1 MLRFQADIPLILQ
14 GQCPMKKP
22 LLVIATLF
30 ITTSAFAQSVFEGF
44 YGQIATG
51 YESNQFGST
60 SLNGSQ
66 PGDTWNAGSQNANGV
81 PLVIGLGYN
90 YSVAPKWLVG
100 LGVDYSALSQET
112 STYNSTRTPEILS
125 GSKLQTSNRFNIFVT
140 PGYEIAK
147 DKLVYLKAGY
157 SMVDVKQTNP
167 NYYTSPGFAGN
178 TVSYSSGSSQSKTVG
193 GYVIGLGYKQ
203 MIASGFYGFAEA
215 NYMSYSKPSF
225 SATTTAEYTLNSSPS
240 LSTYQA
246 LVGIGYKF

>member
-1 MLRFQADIPLILQ
+1 
-14 GQCPMKKP
+14 MKKILVSILLAVSVSP
-22 LLVIATLF
+22 L
-30 ITTSAFAQSVFEGF
+30 FAQSAFEGS

-60 SLNGSQ
+60 SFNASQ

-147 DKLVYLKAGY
+147 DKLIYLKAGY

-178 TVSYSSGSSQSKTVG
+178 TVSYGSGSSQSKTVG
-193 GYVIGLGYKQ
+193 GYVVGLGYKQ
-203 MIASGFYGFAEA
+203 MITSGFYGFAEA

-225 SATTTAEYTLNSSPS
+225 SATTTASYTLTSGPS
-240 LSTYQA
+240 LNTYQA

>member
-1 MLRFQADIPLILQ
+1 
-14 GQCPMKKP
+14 MKK
-22 LLVIATLF
+22 LLFVITAALLTA
-30 ITTSAFAQSVFEGF
+30 SASAQSTFEGF
-44 YGQIATG
+44 YGQVATG
-51 YESNQFGST
+51 YESNQFGNT
-60 SLNGSQ
+60 SSRDTAG
-66 PGDTWNAGSQNANGV
+66 GTWNTGSQNANGV
-81 PLVIGLGYN
+81 PLVIGLSYN
-90 YSVAPKWLVG
+90 YSVAPKWFVG

-112 STYNSTRTPEILS
+112 STYNSTRAPEILS
-125 GSKLQTSNRFNIFVT
+125 GSELQTSNRFNIFLT
-140 PGYEIAK
+140 PGYEIDK

-203 MIASGFYGFAEA
+203 MIASGLYGFAEA

-225 SATTTAEYTLNSSPS
+225 SATTTAGYTLTSSPS
-240 LSTYQA
+240 LNTYQA

>member
-1 MLRFQADIPLILQ
+1 
-14 GQCPMKKP
+14 
-22 LLVIATLF
+22 
-30 ITTSAFAQSVFEGF
+30 
-44 YGQIATG
+44 
-51 YESNQFGST
+51 
-60 SLNGSQ
+60 
-66 PGDTWNAGSQNANGV
+66 
-81 PLVIGLGYN
+81 
-90 YSVAPKWLVG
+90 

-112 STYNSTRTPEILS
+112 SAYNSTLSPEILY

-167 NYYTSPGFAGN
+167 NYYTHPDRGGN
-178 TVSYSSGSSQSKTVG
+178 SVRYVSGDSQSKTVG
-193 GYVIGLGYKQ
+193 GYVVGLGYKQ
-203 MIASGFYGFAEA
+203 MITSGFYGFAEA

-225 SATTTAEYTLNSSPS
+225 SATTTANYTFNASPN